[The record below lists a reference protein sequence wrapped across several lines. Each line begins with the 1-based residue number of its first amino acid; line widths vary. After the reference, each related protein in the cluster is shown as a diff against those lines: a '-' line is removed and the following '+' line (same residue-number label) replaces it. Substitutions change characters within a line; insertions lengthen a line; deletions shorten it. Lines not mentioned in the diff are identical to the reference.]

1 MALIN
6 RKCICDL
13 CSCGRHHCPHP
24 PTKIY
29 EKTEKPCLFTEYTEK
44 YPTYH
49 SYAPRESFKPK
60 LEYQKGTIPMEG
72 LSTTK
77 RDFGI
82 HSMVPVK
89 HYRPDKFTPSQDE
102 MDFLT
107 TYNQHY
113 NYYPASRV
121 SPIKP
126 RDNKHPCTDKLES
139 MPTYKS
145 DYLPWNQQ
153 RRPSFRPQQT
163 YRPSSCRFDHRT
175 THQDDYPLK
184 NLVDTVSYKPPPG
197 PKLCNIPLENM
208 TSYKAS
214 YVAHPVE
221 KRYVYEAEKYKPCEI
236 PFDGLTTQKDSYKG
250 LMGEPAKS
258 WKPMSKHSGLDTPF
272 PNNTEFRD
280 KFQAWPTPQIVPKEP
295 VPYIPPEGKMDLL
308 TTVQSDYTCT
318 NGVPAQSCRPVY
330 HIKKSERFE
339 GSTTNRDDYKH
350 WANVRREP
358 VKPAPQLKFSD
369 EPMDYM
375 TTNRAHYVAH
385 TPANTISCKP
395 TWSGPRA
402 NIPVEGQT
410 TYSTSFTPKEI
421 QRCPAS
427 YSEPPGY
434 IFEEVDALGHRL
446 YRPASHTASQQS
458 NHLGFGDA
466 ESPSQIELAIP
477 TCP

>member
-1 MALIN
+1 
-6 RKCICDL
+6 
-13 CSCGRHHCPHP
+13 
-24 PTKIY
+24 
-29 EKTEKPCLFTEYTEK
+29 
-44 YPTYH
+44 
-49 SYAPRESFKPK
+49 
-60 LEYQKGTIPMEG
+60 MEG

-82 HSMVPVK
+82 HSIVPVK
-89 HYRPDKFTPSQDE
+89 HHRPDKFTPCQDE

-121 SPIKP
+121 CCIKP
-126 RDNKHPCTDKLES
+126 RDNKHPCADKMES
-139 MPTYKS
+139 VPTYKA

-153 RRPSFRPQQT
+153 IRPPFRPQQT
-163 YRPSSCRFDHRT
+163 YRPASCRFDHRT
-175 THQDDYPLK
+175 THQDDYPMK
-184 NLVDTVSYKPPPG
+184 NLVDTVSYKPSPG

-236 PFDGLTTQKDSYKG
+236 PFDGLTTHKDSYKG

-258 WKPMSKHSGLDTPF
+258 WKPGSKHCGLDTPF

-280 KFQAWPTPQIVPKEP
+280 KFQAWPTPQIVPKES

-308 TTVQSDYTCT
+308 TTSQADYTCP
-318 NGVPAQSCRPVY
+318 NGVPSQSCRSVHP
-330 HIKKSERFE
+330 IKKCERFE
-339 GSTTNRDDYKH
+339 GSTTTREDYKH
-350 WANVRREP
+350 WANVRRDP
-358 VKPAPQLKFSD
+358 VKPASQLKFPD

-385 TPANTISCKP
+385 TPVNTKSCKP
-395 TWSGPRA
+395 TWSGPRG
-402 NIPVEGQT
+402 NIPLEGQT
-410 TYSTSFTPKEI
+410 TYSTSFTHKEI

-434 IFEEVDALGHRL
+434 IFEEVDAVGHKL
-446 YRPASHTASQQS
+446 YRPASQQS

-466 ESPSQIELAIP
+466 ESPSQRELAVP
-477 TCP
+477 AHH